1 MADETEI
8 STPDEL
14 LQRAQAILAELN
26 TQCEAA
32 KVAKTTLDEAQRL
45 ATTATAEVQAKAT
58 EVGNI
63 ATLAVAAKTQITD
76 AQAVIASKS
85 EHIQDAQAHADK
97 VRAEL
102 DRVLTT
108 TKQHLTAAEGFKN
121 NAQSHS
127 DAANQLLGAIRT
139 TKANAESDLAATNAA
154 RKGAEDA
161 LATAKRLAD
170 RADAVDKRIAEYE
183 SQLKIL
189 KERCE
194 TQLTLITDLL
204 PGATAAG
211 LAHAFDD
218 RRKTFLQPA
227 GRWQLLF
234 VLSVLAIVGL
244 TVLAL
249 WHSFTNGAAPS
260 YDELFRMWLARLPVM
275 IALVWLALHSSREAA
290 LAKRLEEDYGY
301 KAAIAACFEGFKNQ
315 VSAVGGSV
323 GPDSALARLLK
334 NTLQTIAEPPGRI
347 YDKHALAVTPAD
359 EAKQVVK
366 ATADAVGQVKG
377 TG

>member
-1 MADETEI
+1 MADETENT
-8 STPDEL
+8 TPEEL
-14 LQRAQAILAELN
+14 MQRAQAILAELN
-26 TQCEAA
+26 AQGEAA
-32 KVAKTTLDEAQRL
+32 KSARTALDEAHRL
-45 ATTATAEVQAKAT
+45 AALTVADAQAKAA
-58 EVGNI
+58 EMGNI
-63 ATLAVAAKTQITD
+63 ATQAVAAKTQIAD

-85 EHIQDAQAHADK
+85 EHIQSAQAHADN
-97 VRAEL
+97 VRTEL

-108 TKQHLTAAEGFKN
+108 TKQHLTTAEGFKN
-121 NAQSHS
+121 SAQSHADS
-127 DAANQLLGAIRT
+127 ANQLLSAIRSAKT
-139 TKANAESDLAATNAA
+139 NADTDLAATNAA

-183 SQLKIL
+183 DQLKTL

-249 WHSFTNGAAPS
+249 WHSFTDGAAPT

-323 GPDSALARLLK
+323 SPDSALARLLK

-359 EAKQVVK
+359 EAKEALKV
-366 ATADAVGQVKG
+366 TAGAVSQMQKPG
-377 TG
+377 

>member
-1 MADETEI
+1 MADDTAN
-8 STPDEL
+8 SAPDEL
-14 LQRAQAILAELN
+14 LQRAQAVLVELN

-32 KVAKTTLDEAQRL
+32 RVAKAAIDEAQRL
-45 ATTATAEVQAKAT
+45 ATTTMAEVQAKAT
-58 EVGNI
+58 EVGSI
-63 ATLAVAAKTQITD
+63 ATQAVAAKTQITD

-85 EHIQDAQAHADK
+85 EHIQEAQAHADR

-108 TKQHLTAAEGFKN
+108 TKQHLTTAEGFKN
-121 NAQSHS
+121 NAQSHA
-127 DAANQLLGAIRT
+127 DAANQLLTAIRAI
-139 TKANAESDLAATNAA
+139 KANADSDLAATNAA

-183 SQLKIL
+183 NQLKAL
-189 KERCE
+189 TERCE
-194 TQLTLITDLL
+194 AQLKLITDLL

-211 LAHAFDD
+211 LAHAFDN
-218 RRKTFLQPA
+218 RRKTFLRPA

-234 VLSVLAIVGL
+234 VLSVLSIVGL
-244 TVLAL
+244 TVMAL
-249 WHSFTNGAAPS
+249 WHSFTDGAAPT

-323 GPDSALARLLK
+323 SPDSALARLLK

-359 EAKQVVK
+359 EAKEALKMTAGAVSQVQE
-366 ATADAVGQVKG
+366 T
-377 TG
+377 

>member
-1 MADETEI
+1 MADESEST
-8 STPDEL
+8 TPDDML
-14 LQRAQAILAELN
+14 LRAQAILAELDAHAE
-26 TQCEAA
+26 TA
-32 KVAKTTLDEAQRL
+32 KGAKIAVDDAQRAAA
-45 ATTATAEVQAKAT
+45 ATIAEVQAKAT
-58 EVGNI
+58 EVATI
-63 ATLAVAAKTQITD
+63 ATQAMAAKIQITD

-85 EHIQDAQAHADK
+85 DHIQDAQVHADK

-108 TKQHLTAAEGFKN
+108 TKQHLTTAEGLKN
-121 NAQSHS
+121 NAQSHA
-127 DAANQLLGAIRT
+127 DAASQLLTAIRT
-139 TKANAESDLAATNAA
+139 TKANADSDLTATNAA

-183 SQLKIL
+183 GQLKTL

-194 TQLTLITDLL
+194 AQLALITDLL

-234 VLSVLAIVGL
+234 VLSVLSIVGL

-249 WHSFTNGAAPS
+249 WHSFTHGAAPT

-323 GPDSALARLLK
+323 SPDSALARLLK

-347 YDKHALAVTPAD
+347 YDKHTLAVTPAD

-366 ATADAVGQVKG
+366 ATAEAMGQVKG
-377 TG
+377 VG

>member
-1 MADETEI
+1 MADETE
-8 STPDEL
+8 STAEDEQS
-14 LQRAQAILAELN
+14 QRAQAILADLN
-26 TQCEAA
+26 THADAA
-32 KVAKTTLDEAQRL
+32 KAAKAEVDEAQRL
-45 ATTATAEVQAKAT
+45 AAATVAEVQAKAT
-58 EVGNI
+58 EIAAI
-63 ATLAVAAKTQITD
+63 ATQTVAAKTQIAD

-85 EHIQDAQAHADK
+85 EHIQDAQTHADK

-102 DRVLTT
+102 DRVLTS
-108 TKQHLTAAEGFKN
+108 TKQHLTTAEGFKN
-121 NAQSHS
+121 NAQSHA
-127 DAANQLLGAIRT
+127 DTANQLLGTIRT
-139 TKANAESDLAATNAA
+139 AKANADTDVAATNAA
-154 RKGAEDA
+154 KKGAEDA

-183 SQLKIL
+183 GQLQALKDRCDTQLK
-189 KERCE
+189 
-194 TQLTLITDLL
+194 LITDLL

-211 LAHAFDD
+211 LAHAFDN
-218 RRKTFLQPA
+218 RRKTFLQPTQ
-227 GRWQLLF
+227 RWQLLF
-234 VLSVLAIVGL
+234 VLSVLSIVGL

-323 GPDSALARLLK
+323 SPDSALARLLK

-366 ATADAVGQVKG
+366 ATAEVVNQVKP
-377 TG
+377 

>member
-1 MADETEI
+1 MADDTENN
-8 STPDEL
+8 TPDEL
-14 LQRAQAILAELN
+14 LQHAQSVLAELN

-32 KVAKTTLDEAQRL
+32 RAGKTAIDEAQRL
-45 ATTATAEVQAKAT
+45 ATTTMAEVQAKAT
-58 EVGNI
+58 EVATI
-63 ATLAVAAKTQITD
+63 ATQAVVAKTQITD

-85 EHIQDAQAHADK
+85 NHIQDAQAHADK

-108 TKQHLTAAEGFKN
+108 TKQHLTTAEGHKN
-121 NAQSHS
+121 SAQSHA
-127 DAANQLLGAIRT
+127 DAANQLLAAIRT

-183 SQLKIL
+183 GQLKTL

-194 TQLTLITDLL
+194 AQLTLITNLL
-204 PGATAAG
+204 PSATAAG

-218 RRKTFLQPA
+218 RRKTFLQPV

-234 VLSVLAIVGL
+234 VMSVLSIVGL
-244 TVLAL
+244 TVMAF
-249 WHSFTNGAAPS
+249 WHSFSNGAAPS

-301 KAAIAACFEGFKNQ
+301 KAAVAACFEGFKNQ

-323 GPDSALARLLK
+323 SPESALARLLK

-359 EAKQVVK
+359 EATQVVK
-366 ATADAVGQVKG
+366 ATAGAVGQIQK
-377 TG
+377 TS